1 MAERSAEVDQ
11 MKGATLEQ
19 ISSMVEE
26 IGREFKGKQAQ
37 LSPLMAELKVSR
49 RSIITWQI
57 ICHPASCSDLFS
69 VECHNNYMLS
79 TAFLLSFFPIFW
91 LLLSFFLSFFV

>member
-26 IGREFKGKQAQ
+26 IGKEFKSKQSQ
-37 LSPLMAELKVSR
+37 LNPLMAEVKVMA
-49 RSIITWQI
+49 
-57 ICHPASCSDLFS
+57 PLP
-69 VECHNNYMLS
+69 LS
-79 TAFLLSFFPIFW
+79 
-91 LLLSFFLSFFV
+91 

>member
-26 IGREFKGKQAQ
+26 IGKEFKSKQSQ
-37 LSPLMAELKVSR
+37 LNH
-49 RSIITWQI
+49 RS
-57 ICHPASCSDLFS
+57 
-69 VECHNNYMLS
+69 
-79 TAFLLSFFPIFW
+79 LLS
-91 LLLSFFLSFFV
+91 SVGSG

>member
-26 IGREFKGKQAQ
+26 IGREFKSKKAQ
-37 LSPLMAELKVSR
+37 LNPLMAELKV
-49 RSIITWQI
+49 III
-57 ICHPASCSDLFS
+57 IIIIFICFMCLLISSLIIHQVLSD
-69 VECHNNYMLS
+69 V
-79 TAFLLSFFPIFW
+79 
-91 LLLSFFLSFFV
+91 

>member
-26 IGREFKGKQAQ
+26 IGKEFKSKQSQ
-37 LSPLMAELKVSR
+37 LNPLMAEVKVKAPFR
-49 RSIITWQI
+49 ERLRILWVA
-57 ICHPASCSDLFS
+57 HLS
-69 VECHNNYMLS
+69 VLVVYS
-79 TAFLLSFFPIFW
+79 LLCTF
-91 LLLSFFLSFFV
+91 

>member
-26 IGREFKGKQAQ
+26 IGKEFKSKQSQ
-37 LSPLMAELKVSR
+37 LNPLMAEVKV
-49 RSIITWQI
+49 
-57 ICHPASCSDLFS
+57 
-69 VECHNNYMLS
+69 
-79 TAFLLSFFPIFW
+79 TALHLDSFLVLATALRGGTVVRNSAVP
-91 LLLSFFLSFFV
+91 SYSKFL

>member
-26 IGREFKGKQAQ
+26 IGKEFKSKQSQ
-37 LSPLMAELKVSR
+37 LNPLMAEVKVS
-49 RSIITWQI
+49 
-57 ICHPASCSDLFS
+57 
-69 VECHNNYMLS
+69 V
-79 TAFLLSFFPIFW
+79 LLSLSQMSYCLWGLGGARLNNIFPFCFQIGNQFQ
-91 LLLSFFLSFFV
+91 FL

>member
-26 IGREFKGKQAQ
+26 IGKEFKSKQSQ
-37 LSPLMAELKVSR
+37 LNPLMAEVKVT
-49 RSIITWQI
+49 I
-57 ICHPASCSDLFS
+57 LFS
-69 VECHNNYMLS
+69 LYDISSIVFRVRSAQWCKPRQPLS
-79 TAFLLSFFPIFW
+79 S
-91 LLLSFFLSFFV
+91 

>member
-26 IGREFKGKQAQ
+26 IGREFKSKKAQ
-37 LSPLMAELKVSR
+37 LNPLMAELKVRERSNTSR
-49 RSIITWQI
+49 KENTVNKVRKQTLLEVLLMIT
-57 ICHPASCSDLFS
+57 F
-69 VECHNNYMLS
+69 
-79 TAFLLSFFPIFW
+79 
-91 LLLSFFLSFFV
+91 

>member
-26 IGREFKGKQAQ
+26 IGKEFKSKQSQ
-37 LSPLMAELKVSR
+37 LNPLMAEVKVTIPFSLYDISSILYSV
-49 RSIITWQI
+49 RSAQCCKPRQPFSTW
-57 ICHPASCSDLFS
+57 FS
-69 VECHNNYMLS
+69 
-79 TAFLLSFFPIFW
+79 
-91 LLLSFFLSFFV
+91 

>member
-26 IGREFKGKQAQ
+26 IGREFKGKQSQ
-37 LSPLMAELKVSR
+37 LNPLMAEVKV
-49 RSIITWQI
+49 IFDFFIDKIT
-57 ICHPASCSDLFS
+57 
-69 VECHNNYMLS
+69 N
-79 TAFLLSFFPIFW
+79 
-91 LLLSFFLSFFV
+91 